1 MMNWLLLAFF
11 YWLHLLAT
19 VVWLGGLALLM
30 LVALPALR
38 QQTLDQNQW
47 LTLQQRFTPWI
58 NMSLVVLLLTGFVQ
72 MTNDPNYTGFLEVD
86 SVWAGAI
93 LMKHIAFAGMV
104 GLTFYLQ
111 RVIYPAMERAKLL
124 AEKRPQLAAAEQNKL
139 SHQERRLLWLNIACA
154 AAILLCT
161 AVATAV

>member
-1 MMNWLLLAFF
+1 MMNWLMLAFF

-19 VVWLGGLALLM
+19 VVWLGGLTLLM

-47 LTLQQRFTPWI
+47 LTLQQRFIPWI
-58 NMSLVVLLLTGFVQ
+58 NVSLVLLLLTGFVQ
-72 MTNDPNYTGFLEVD
+72 MTNDPNYTGFLEVE

-93 LMKHIAFAGMV
+93 LVKHIAFAGMV

-111 RVIYPAMERAKLL
+111 RVIYPAMERTKLL
-124 AEKRPQLAAAEQNKL
+124 AEKRPQLAAAEQAKL
-139 SHQERRLLWLNIACA
+139 IHQERRLLWLNMACA
-154 AAILLCT
+154 AVILLCT

>member
-1 MMNWLLLAFF
+1 MNFYVLALF

-19 VVWLGGLALLM
+19 VIWLGGLALWV

-38 QQTLDQNQW
+38 QQTLEANQW
-47 LTLQQRFTPWI
+47 LDLQHRFTPWV
-58 NMSLVVLLLTGFVQ
+58 NVSLVVLLLTGFVQ
-72 MTNDPNYTGFLEVD
+72 MTNDPHYNGFLAID

-93 LMKHIAFAGMV
+93 LVKHIAFAGMV
-104 GLTFYLQ
+104 GITFYSQ
-111 RVIYPAMERAKLL
+111 RVIYPAMERARLL
-124 AEKRPQLAAAEQNKL
+124 AQKRPQLASSEQEKL
-139 SHQERRLLWLNIACA
+139 LHQEHRLLWLNVGCA

>member
-11 YWLHLLAT
+11 YWVHLLAT

-38 QQTLDQNQW
+38 QQTLAENQW
-47 LTLQQRFTPWI
+47 LVLQQRFIPWI
-58 NMSLVVLLLTGFVQ
+58 NVSLVLLLLTGFVQ

-93 LMKHIAFAGMV
+93 LVKHIAFAGMV

-111 RVIYPAMERAKLL
+111 RVIYPAMERTRLL
-124 AEKRPQLAAAEQNKL
+124 AEKRPQLAAAEQSKL

-154 AAILLCT
+154 AAILFCT